1 MSSTAR
7 PPHGPSAHRLD
18 PAELGLLLGRLLAI
32 ADDALV
38 VCDAQQRVVVF
49 NEGAERIFGHLAD
62 AVLGHSLDL
71 LLPESARPMHA
82 RHLAAYARSGVPAR
96 RMAERREI
104 QGRRADGALF
114 DAEASIA
121 HVELDGRPYFAAILR
136 DVSQVRAQARLLAQ
150 AKADA
155 EAAARAKSLFLANMS
170 HEIRTPLNAVIGM
183 TTLLMDTPMSEEQR
197 ECAATIRASGEALL
211 AIVNDVLDY
220 SKAEAGKLDLA
231 QQVFGLRACI
241 EGALDVVAQRARE
254 KGLSLGYLVEDDTPD
269 WLVGDVGRIRQILVN
284 LLSNAV
290 KFTHEGE
297 VHVAVGSR
305 SVGDGPDGAPDRAP
319 DGERLLRLS
328 VHDTGIGIAE
338 QHLPQLFQSFS
349 QLDPSTTRKHGG
361 TGLGL
366 AICKRLAELMGG
378 RIGVVSEPGQG
389 SVFQVELGVRG
400 AAPLEAGM
408 PEPDC
413 LRADVPGLVG
423 RRVLIV
429 DGNLTQRRILTRWA
443 LHWGLVPATFPSALE
458 ALDRLRHGERY
469 DLAMLD
475 LGRDARDVLVVA
487 EALRRPGRHG
497 LTPGAAEETPIVLLS
512 GQPLGQVGAP
522 LGGGSLARLGVAA
535 MLTKPL
541 KMAVL
546 FETLQAALRQRS
558 AMRRPAALSRPAPL
572 GWRGPWVDPDAH
584 APRDARDAAQPHD
597 GRAPIAPAA
606 PLHRVLIA
614 EDQDVNQRV
623 AQQLVRRLGYA
634 ADLVGNGLEAI
645 DAVERQDY
653 AVVLMD
659 IQMPE
664 MDGLQAARWIARRR
678 GPSARPRLVA
688 MTANAMPGDREAC
701 LAAGMDAYVS
711 KPIELAALA
720 AALRQA
726 GLMPAPDG
734 LPPARPQGPPPD
746 AADAADAAAAGQPGV
761 EVPVLDMARWA
772 ELRSL
777 DDDLAE
783 PRLLAELVARF
794 QDDVPVHLERLRA
807 ALQAGDLREL
817 AALAHRLLSVTDNIG
832 TRRMAVLCAEI
843 ERLAR
848 SGTLAGAAALF
859 EPLEIEHL
867 AASAA
872 LRSGWHRA

>member
-1 MSSTAR
+1 MPPPPLQPPPRAPR
-7 PPHGPSAHRLD
+7 PPHGLSAHRLD

-38 VCDAQQRVVVF
+38 VCDDRQRVVVF
-49 NEGAERIFGHLAD
+49 NEGAERIFGHPAE
-62 AVLGHSLDL
+62 AVLGQSLDL
-71 LLPESARPMHA
+71 LLPDAARPVHA
-82 RHLAAYARSGVPAR
+82 QHLAAYARSGVPAR

-104 QGRRADGALF
+104 QGRHADGRLF

-121 HVELDGRPYFAAILR
+121 HVELDARHYFAAILR
-136 DVSQVRAQARLLAQ
+136 DVSQVRASARLLAQ

-183 TTLLMDTPMSEEQR
+183 TTLLMDTPMSQEQR

-254 KGLSLGYLVEDDTPD
+254 KGLSLGYLVEDDTPE
-269 WLVGDVGRIRQILVN
+269 WLVGDLGRIRQILVN

-297 VHVAVGSR
+297 VHVAVGSTLLA
-305 SVGDGPDGAPDRAP
+305 GPDGSQSG
-319 DGERLLRLS
+319 GERLLNLT

-338 QHLPQLFQSFS
+338 AHLPQLFQSFS
-349 QLDPSTTRKHGG
+349 QVDASTTRKYGG

-378 RIGVVSEPGQG
+378 RIGVISEPGRG
-389 SVFQVELGVRG
+389 SDFHVTLRLRQASVQ
-400 AAPLEAGM
+400 EAGL

-413 LRADVPGLVG
+413 LRRAVPGLAG
-423 RRVLIV
+423 KRVLIV

-469 DLAMLD
+469 DLAILD
-475 LGRDARDVLVVA
+475 LGREGRDSRDVVGVA
-487 EALRRPGRHG
+487 EVLRREVGG
-497 LTPGAAEETPIVLLS
+497 SAADLPIVLLS
-512 GQPLGQVGAP
+512 GQPLGHGPGGTPVS
-522 LGGGSLARLGVAA
+522 GGSLARLGVAA

-541 KMAVL
+541 KMAPL
-546 FETLQAALRQRS
+546 FETLQAALREPSGR
-558 AMRRPAALSRPAPL
+558 RRPDAPSRPAPL
-572 GWRGPWVDPDAH
+572 GWRGPWVDSAPADPAHTLADLPDPTRSGRA
-584 APRDARDAAQPHD
+584 AVPAQPQ
-597 GRAPIAPAA
+597 
-606 PLHRVLIA
+606 HRVLIA
-614 EDQDVNQRV
+614 EDQHVNQRV

-634 ADLVGNGLEAI
+634 ADLVSNGLEAI

-664 MDGLQAARWIARRR
+664 MDGLQAARWITQRR
-678 GPSARPRLVA
+678 GSRHRPRLVA

-701 LAAGMDAYVS
+701 LAAGMDAYVA
-711 KPIELAALA
+711 KPIELGALA
-720 AALRQA
+720 AALRSA
-726 GLMPAPDG
+726 GLAPVPPETPAP
-734 LPPARPQGPPPD
+734 
-746 AADAADAAAAGQPGV
+746 V
-761 EVPVLDMARWA
+761 ERRRAEPRDVDIPVLDRARLA

-777 DDDLAE
+777 DDDEVAA
-783 PRLLAELVARF
+783 PLLTELVARF
-794 QDDVPVHLERLRA
+794 MDETPAHVEALRLALDLGDAA
-807 ALQAGDLREL
+807 AL
-817 AALAHRLLSVTDNIG
+817 AARAHRLLSVTDNLG
-832 TRRMAVLCAEI
+832 ARRMAVLCAEI
-843 ERLAR
+843 EQHARHDRL
-848 SGTLAGAAALF
+848 TPAAVLF
-859 EPLEIEHL
+859 ERLELEHL
-867 AASAA
+867 AVRAA
-872 LRSGWHRA
+872 LQAGWQRAV